1 VVVRPDCQALD
12 REPPQGGIVLADTEG
27 AFKRW
32 FDDAAGGVVIL
43 RPDRIVA
50 AVCKPW
56 ELSDTLRTLAERM
69 QIDRAGAATAAVR
82 ELREAA

>member
-1 VVVRPDCQALD
+1 VVVRPDYQALD
-12 REPPQGGIVLADTEG
+12 REPPDGGIVLADTDG

-32 FDDAAGGVVIL
+32 FDEASGGIVIL

-56 ELSDTLRTLAERM
+56 ELSDTLRALAERM
-69 QIDRAGAATAAVR
+69 QLDRSVARPELKVAA
-82 ELREAA
+82 